1 MSDPWIICPAC
12 QGDGTCVNPNI
23 DSHGLTADDFAED
36 PDFAEDYINGIYNV
50 DCAACGGSGKIR
62 ESVVAD
68 LDEAAADRDLA
79 AREDGVWEPGIRDY
93 RYGTSS
99 R

>member
-1 MSDPWIICPAC
+1 MILIAESTKQVIKLVIHLGNP
-12 QGDGTCVNPNI
+12 GT
-23 DSHGLTADDFAED
+23 
-36 PDFAEDYINGIYNV
+36 YNV

-62 ESVVAD
+62 QSLIAD
-68 LDEAAADRDLA
+68 LDEAAADRELTA
-79 AREDGVWEPGIRDY
+79 QEDGVWEPGVRDY